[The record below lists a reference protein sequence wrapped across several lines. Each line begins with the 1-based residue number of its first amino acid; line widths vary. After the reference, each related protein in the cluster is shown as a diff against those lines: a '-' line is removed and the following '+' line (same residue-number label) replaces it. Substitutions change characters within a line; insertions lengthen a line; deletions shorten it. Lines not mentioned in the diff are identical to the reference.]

1 MSERIYKEYM
11 DLRNNPM
18 NICGITVGCK
28 DDSYYNLRFTL
39 MPPKDTPYKEGLF
52 FLNAHFPSDYPNSP
66 PEVNF
71 ETPIYHMN
79 VNPYASKENVDES
92 LGHVRISIL
101 NCWKPQYNIK
111 EVLLNV
117 CSLFYMVNLN
127 RAYGKEIV
135 KEYEEDEGAVYFE
148 KAKYFT
154 KKYADCR
161 NFNRKIDENKD
172 WDFIINK

>member
-1 MSERIYKEYM
+1 MSERIYKEYK
-11 DLRNNPM
+11 DLSSNPM
-18 NICGITVGCK
+18 NICGITVGLK
-28 DDSYYNLRFTL
+28 DDNSYYNWRFTL
-39 MPPKDTPYKEGLF
+39 MPPKDTPYRGGLF
-52 FLNAHFPSDYPNSP
+52 LLNAHFPSDYPNSP

-111 EVLLNV
+111 EVLLNI

-135 KEYEEDEGAVYFE
+135 KEYKEEQDVYYE

-154 KKYADCR
+154 KKYAKS
-161 NFNRKIDENKD
+161 NRKINLKNDENKD
-172 WDFIINK
+172 WDFSL

>member
-1 MSERIYKEYM
+1 MSGRIYEEFH
-11 DLRNNPM
+11 DLNSHPM
-18 NICGITVGCK
+18 TCGITVGLK
-28 DDSYYNLRFTL
+28 DENSYYNWRFTL
-39 MPPKDTPYKEGLF
+39 MPPKDTPYRGGLF
-52 FLNAHFPSDYPNSP
+52 LLNAHFPSDYPNSP

-79 VNPYASKENVDES
+79 VNPYAPKEREGES

-111 EVLLNV
+111 EVLLNI

-154 KKYADCR
+154 KKYADFR
-161 NFNRKIDENKD
+161 KFNRKIDENKD
-172 WDFIINK
+172 WDFSIN

>member
-1 MSERIYKEYM
+1 MSGRIYEEFH
-11 DLRNNPM
+11 DLNSHPM
-18 NICGITVGCK
+18 TCGITVGLK
-28 DDSYYNLRFTL
+28 DENSYYNWRFTL
-39 MPPKDTPYKEGLF
+39 ISPKDTPYKGGLF

-79 VNPYASKENVDES
+79 VNPYAPKEREGES

-101 NCWKPQYNIK
+101 NCWKPQYNMK
-111 EVLLNV
+111 EVFLNIG
-117 CSLFYMVNLN
+117 SLFYMVNLN

-135 KEYEEDEGAVYFE
+135 KEYEEEPEIYYE

-154 KKYADCR
+154 KKYAYY
-161 NFNRKIDENKD
+161 NTKAKIKNDENKD
-172 WDFIINK
+172 WDFSL

>member
-39 MPPKDTPYKEGLF
+39 MPPKDTPYIGGLF
-52 FLNAHFPSDYPNSP
+52 LLNAHFPSDYPNSP

-101 NCWKPQYNIK
+101 NCWKPQYTMK
-111 EVLLNV
+111 EVLLNIG
-117 CSLFYMVNLN
+117 SLFYMVNLN

-135 KEYEEDEGAVYFE
+135 EEYEEEPAIYYE
-148 KAKYFT
+148 KAKYFS
-154 KKYADCR
+154 KKYAHSNSRFDIK
-161 NFNRKIDENKD
+161 NDENKD
-172 WDFIINK
+172 WDFSI

>member
-1 MSERIYKEYM
+1 MSERIYKEYK
-11 DLRNNPM
+11 DLSSNPM

-111 EVLLNV
+111 EVLLNI

-154 KKYADCR
+154 NKYA
-161 NFNRKIDENKD
+161 NPIYANIDKRYD
-172 WDFIINK
+172 KWDFSY